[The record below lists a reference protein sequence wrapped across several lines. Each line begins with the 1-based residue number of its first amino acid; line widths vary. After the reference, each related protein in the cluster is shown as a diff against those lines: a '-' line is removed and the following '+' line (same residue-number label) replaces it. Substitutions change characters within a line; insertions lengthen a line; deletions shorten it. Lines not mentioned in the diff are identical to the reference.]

1 MTKTAVA
8 AEPHTLA
15 TAEDV
20 ANFLYDNTA
29 TMYLPVI
36 LEGNTS
42 YASEQK
48 FFRYRGDAW
57 REWGSFAPGTEPL
70 LRDVAKSS
78 SAWRVRMTPYLS
90 RALDTNAITRL
101 DAIWCYYKPKSLAL
115 EQYAAGTFNV
125 QKQMIV
131 AAAQLCN
138 QETVDPES
146 VSEAL
151 AKIAA
156 LPVVPNLIINE
167 GDRLALL
174 WKLAAPFTEDGLHS
188 FQWERCRSV
197 WTMNRLA
204 ARLGQ
209 SGDFAHHPHLSVFD
223 VPGLVRPTIKVGT
236 ARPGFT
242 VTATVLHEE
251 PVSFEDLE
259 AASK

>member
-1 MTKTAVA
+1 MPVATEARTLASAEAVA
-8 AEPHTLA
+8 
-15 TAEDV
+15 D
-20 ANFLYDNTA
+20 FLFDNVA
-29 TMYLPVI
+29 TMYLPII

-48 FFRYRGDAW
+48 FFRLRRDAW
-57 REWGSFAPGTEPL
+57 REWGSFAPGQEPL
-70 LRDVAKSS
+70 LRDVHKTST
-78 SAWRVRMTPYLS
+78 AWRTRMTPYLS

-125 QKQMIV
+125 QRQMVV
-131 AAAQLCN
+131 AAAQLSN
-138 QETVDPES
+138 QETVDPVS
-146 VSEAL
+146 VTEAL

-156 LPVVPNLIINE
+156 LPVVPNLIVNE

-174 WKLAAPFTEDGLHS
+174 WKLSAPFTENALHS
-188 FQWERCRSV
+188 FQWEQCRSV

-223 VPGLVRPTIKVGT
+223 VPGLVRPTIKIGT

-242 VTATVLHEE
+242 VTATVLHDELIA
-251 PVSFEDLE
+251 FEDLE